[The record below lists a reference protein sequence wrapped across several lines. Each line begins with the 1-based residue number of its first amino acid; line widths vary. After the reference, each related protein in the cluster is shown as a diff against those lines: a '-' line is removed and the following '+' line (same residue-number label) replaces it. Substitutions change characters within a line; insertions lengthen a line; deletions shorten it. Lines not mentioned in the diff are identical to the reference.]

1 MPLDKSG
8 SKESVG
14 NNIRAERDA
23 GKPQKQAVAI
33 ALDVARRAR
42 RDSGGGVLA
51 ERHKSPSIVPQL
63 GADVAGRHLT
73 GGAGRFELGK
83 ATGPKNSIERTGQN
97 VYRRELR
104 RSPSDGSYRQMPAD
118 TGGGEGGSAWDS
130 FTTPLRDRADG
141 GNVPWYVR
149 NEARNINT
157 TGALHSPVPGRTD
170 HLPVNVPPGS
180 YVLPADLVSGVGQG
194 NTTSGIQSLNSM
206 FFGSGP
212 LGVKSMKGGRGK
224 GPPRAKA
231 PRPAKFADGGLA
243 GADMSAEPMQPMQD
257 QMPDPDAG
265 QEDQEGVPIMAA
277 GGEFIIP
284 PHKVAE
290 IGGGDIAIGHD
301 ILDMFVQDMRKDLIK
316 TLSKLPGP
324 AKD

>member
-8 SKESVG
+8 SKESVRS
-14 NNIRAERDA
+14 NIKTEMGA

-33 ALDVARRAR
+33 AMDVARRH
-42 RDSGGGVLA
+42 RDSGGSVLA
-51 ERHKSPSIVPQL
+51 ERHRAPSITPQM
-63 GADVAGRHLT
+63 GVDVAGHSMRS
-73 GGAGRFELGK
+73 GAGRPALGS
-83 ATGPKNSIERTGQN
+83 ATGPKGSVERLGQN

-104 RSPSDGSYRQMPAD
+104 RSPADGSYRSMPAD
-118 TGGGEGGSAWDS
+118 TGGGEGGSAWDD

-141 GNVPWYVR
+141 GSVPWFVK

-170 HLPVNVPPGS
+170 HLPVNVPSGS

-194 NTTSGIQSLNSM
+194 NTTSGIQALNNM

-212 LGVKSMKGGRGK
+212 LGVKPMKGGKGK
-224 GPPRAKA
+224 GPPHAKT
-231 PRPAKFADGGLA
+231 PRPPKFADGGLA
-243 GADMSAEPMQPMQD
+243 EADMSAEPMTPMGD
-257 QMPDPDAG
+257 QMPEP
-265 QEDQEGVPIMAA
+265 QEQEEEGVPIMAA

-284 PHKVAE
+284 PKKVAE
-290 IGGGDIAIGHD
+290 LGGGDVNVGHE
-301 ILDMFVQDMRKDLIK
+301 ILDMFVASMRKDLIK

-324 AKD
+324 SKD